1 MSGSLTARVPMRTAS
16 DAKRVANHARA
27 RFIAVAGGS
36 IIILGIGAALSPLL
50 DHVPAA
56 AILGSLLVAAGI
68 IELIAGLV
76 RHETRV
82 LAASAGCVTVLAGGL
97 LVFNR
102 NNGLLPNATIVSAWL
117 LTRSVILM
125 LTSRLAHGSVRKF
138 LGFSAATDFV
148 LGAALLAGL
157 SVSTLV
163 VTIFG
168 PSPQL
173 LASYGWVLALSF
185 IATGTLLLEVASCE
199 SEAALKLG
207 PEPA

>member
-1 MSGSLTARVPMRTAS
+1 MSGSITAGLPMPTRS
-16 DAKRVANHARA
+16 DGSRVANHARA
-27 RFIAVAGGS
+27 RFIAAAGGG

-50 DHVPAA
+50 DHAPAA
-56 AILGSLLVAAGI
+56 AVLGSLLIAAGLV
-68 IELIAGLV
+68 ELIAGLV
-76 RHETRV
+76 RHETRA
-82 LAASAGCVTVLAGGL
+82 LAASAGVVTIFAGAL

-117 LTRSVILM
+117 LTRSVILL
-125 LTSRLAHGSVRKF
+125 LTSRLAHGSVRRL

-185 IATGTLLLEVASCE
+185 VATGTLLLEVASRE
-199 SEAALKLG
+199 SQAAQRLSRR
-207 PEPA
+207 PA

>member
-1 MSGSLTARVPMRTAS
+1 MSGSVTAQLSTPTAF
-16 DAKRVANHARA
+16 DTTRVASHSRA
-27 RFIAVAGGS
+27 RFIAAAGGG
-36 IIILGIGAALSPLL
+36 IVILGIAAALSPLL
-50 DHVPAA
+50 DHVSAA
-56 AILGSLLVAAGI
+56 AVLGSLLIAAGFV
-68 IELIAGLV
+68 ELVVGLV
-76 RHETRV
+76 RHETRI
-82 LAASAGCVTVLAGGL
+82 LAASAGVVTMLAGAL

-117 LTRSVILM
+117 LTRSVILL
-125 LTSRLAHGSVRKF
+125 LTSRLAHGSVRRF

-168 PSPQL
+168 PSQQL

-185 IATGTLLLEVASCE
+185 IATGTLLLEVAGCE

-207 PEPA
+207 PKPE

>member
-1 MSGSLTARVPMRTAS
+1 MGS
-16 DAKRVANHARA
+16 DASRVANHSRA
-27 RFIAVAGGS
+27 RFIAAAGGG
-36 IIILGIGAALSPLL
+36 ITILGIGAALSPLL
-50 DHVPAA
+50 DHAPAA
-56 AILGSLLVAAGI
+56 AVLGSLLIAAGFV
-68 IELIAGLV
+68 ELIAGLV
-76 RHETRV
+76 RHETRI
-82 LAASAGCVTVLAGGL
+82 LAASAGAVTILAGAL

-117 LTRSVILM
+117 LTRSVILL
-125 LTSRLAHGSVRKF
+125 LTSRLAHGSVRRF
-138 LGFSAATDFV
+138 LGFSAATDLV

-173 LASYGWVLALSF
+173 LASYGWVLTLSF
-185 IATGTLLLEVASCE
+185 IATGTLLLEVANCE

-207 PEPA
+207 RRPE